1 MFFNKR
7 IFSIIVH
14 TAVSAVRLRYK
25 ENFIMWIKGDL
36 HVHSHCCKDGSLP
49 VAEIVER
56 SREYCDFL
64 AISGHCRVPE
74 FFRAEQQ
81 YAEVLEARKKYNIPI
96 FNTGEVEFPVPRH
109 VIFITTPDN
118 REFELLQS
126 LVPRFCRRNKVEGI
140 EAAMEELA
148 FLEREWGDKVFMI
161 FNHPNAPDVAT
172 EDLLT
177 IARSPVFKVL
187 ACVDRRERRAP
198 QTWDVGGAWDQLLM
212 QGHRISARCGSD
224 FHRHFSEGGDD
235 QLPGE
240 FVQDCLRVR
249 ENSYDEIFRAYVEGT
264 FFCQAGNLISAPVFT
279 LKEEGKLHLELT
291 LQSEMEQI
299 EVISD
304 GKVIETFDTF
314 SDRFAADIT
323 VPQGKYYRVR
333 GWGKMQKRKYEDGEF
348 EPVFLL
354 NPIYC

>member
-1 MFFNKR
+1 
-7 IFSIIVH
+7 
-14 TAVSAVRLRYK
+14 
-25 ENFIMWIKGDL
+25 MWIKGDL
-36 HVHSHCCKDGSLP
+36 HVHSHCCKDGSLS
-49 VAEIVER
+49 VDEIVAR

-64 AISGHCRVPE
+64 AISGHCRYPE

-81 YAEVLEARKKYNIPI
+81 YAEVLEARKKYDIPI

-140 EAAMEELA
+140 AAAMEELA
-148 FLEREWGDKVFMI
+148 FLEKEWGDKVFMI
-161 FNHPNAPDVAT
+161 FNHPNAPDVPT
-172 EDLLT
+172 EDLMT
-177 IARSPVFKVL
+177 IARSPLFKVL

-198 QTWDVGGAWDQLLM
+198 QTWEVGGAWDQLLM

-240 FVQDCLRVR
+240 FVTDHLLVR
-249 ENSYDEIFRAYVEGT
+249 ENSYDEIFRAYTEGT
-264 FFCQAGNLISAPVFT
+264 FFCQAGHLITSPVFT
-279 LKEEGKLHLELT
+279 LKEKGKLHLELT
-291 LQSEMEQI
+291 FEKDMEQI

-304 GKVIETFDTF
+304 GKIVESFDTF
-314 SDRFAADIT
+314 SDGFSADIS
-323 VPQGKYYRVR
+323 VPEGSYYRVR
-333 GWGKMQKRKYEDGEF
+333 GWGKKQKRKYEEGEF
-348 EPVFLL
+348 EPLFLL
-354 NPIYC
+354 NPVYC

>member
-1 MFFNKR
+1 MVR
-7 IFSIIVH
+7 
-14 TAVSAVRLRYK
+14 TAPSAVRLWHK
-25 ENFIMWIKGDL
+25 DDSIMWIKGDL

-56 SREYCDFL
+56 SKEYCDFL

-140 EAAMEELA
+140 VAAMEELA
-148 FLEREWGDKVFMI
+148 FLEREWGEKVFMI
-161 FNHPNAPDVAT
+161 FNHPNAPDVST

-177 IARSPVFKVL
+177 IAGSPVFKVL

-212 QGHRISARCGSD
+212 QGYRISARCGSD
-224 FHRHFSEGGDD
+224 FHRHFDDGGDD
-235 QLPGE
+235 QLPCE
-240 FVQDCLRVR
+240 FVQDCLEVR
-249 ENSYDEIFRAYVEGT
+249 ENSYDEIFKAYTTGR
-264 FFCQAGNLISAPVFT
+264 FFCQAGDILFDPVFT
-279 LKEEGKLHLELT
+279 FSGNGRIKLELNFK
-291 LQSEMEQI
+291 SEMERV
-299 EVISD
+299 ELISD
-304 GKVIETFDTF
+304 GKIIESFD
-314 SDRFAADIT
+314 
-323 VPQGKYYRVR
+323 VPQEKFSAEFAVPEGKYYRVR
-333 GWGKMQKRKYEDGEF
+333 GIGKMQKRKYEEGEF
-348 EPVFLL
+348 EPLFLL
-354 NPIYC
+354 NPLYP